1 MAELQP
7 DLRAQ
12 YGVPDVLQGL
22 VVTAVAAADSEFKV
36 GDVIVEVD
44 RVAVTTREGFDGQ
57 VAAARARRATA
68 VSLLINRGGVF
79 SLLPL
84 PLAD

>member
-1 MAELQP
+1 M
-7 DLRAQ
+7 
-12 YGVPDVLQGL
+12 QGL
-22 VVTAVAAADSEFKV
+22 VVTAVAAADSEFKP
-36 GDVIVEVD
+36 GDVVVEID
-44 RVAVTTREGFDGQ
+44 RVAISTHDDFDRQ
-57 VAAARARRATA
+57 IAAARERHAAA